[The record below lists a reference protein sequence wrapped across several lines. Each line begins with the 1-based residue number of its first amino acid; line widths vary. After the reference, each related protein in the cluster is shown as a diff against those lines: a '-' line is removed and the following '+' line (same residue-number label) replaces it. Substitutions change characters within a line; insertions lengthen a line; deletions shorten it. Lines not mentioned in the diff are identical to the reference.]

1 VSGTVVPAGA
11 WRLVGAA
18 TMRALDRHTIETIG
32 VPGDLLMESAGRAV
46 AEVALAERG
55 PGGLVL
61 VVAGGGNNAG
71 DGLVAAR
78 HLHQLGVP
86 VRVWSIGDPATLR
99 GDAAANVARARAI
112 GVAIGTEP
120 GDLPGSGDVVV
131 DALFGTGLA
140 RPVEGPAARAIVWI
154 AAARAQGAR
163 VVAVD
168 LPSGLD
174 ADTGQ
179 PHGSAVAADVT
190 VSCGLPKLALALE
203 PGRSLAGRILVARIG
218 IADAAPDAAPDAWLL
233 TRAAAAAALPPRPRA
248 GHKGTFGHV
257 LVVAG
262 SRGKAGAAALAARGA
277 LRAGAGLVTVACP
290 AEEGAALQAGL
301 PEAMTAPLA
310 ATPDGGIAAASVAA
324 ILALADARDVVCLG
338 PGLGTSAETVRAIR
352 EVVARVP
359 RPLVLDADGLN
370 ALAQEPALLKARE
383 AASILTPHPGEAARF
398 VGLAAA
404 DVNRDRVGVARSIAE
419 RTRAVVVLKGAATV
433 IAAPDGRVAVN
444 PTGGAALGT
453 GGTGDVLC
461 GVTAGLVAQ
470 GLPAFEAAVLA
481 AYLHGLAGDRWQARR
496 GAAGLRASELADGI
510 PEAWH
515 ALRES
520 DERGVGGA
528 ERGSDGPGREPG
540 RGGWLLPFPG
550 P

>member
-1 VSGTVVPAGA
+1 MSGAILPGA
-11 WRLVGAA
+11 WPLVGAA

-32 VPGDLLMESAGRAV
+32 VPGEVLMESAGRAV
-46 AEVALAERG
+46 AEAALGERA
-55 PGGLVL
+55 PGGVVV
-61 VVAGGGNNAG
+61 VVAGAGNNAG

-86 VRVWSIGDPATLR
+86 VRVWATADPATLR
-99 GDAAANVARARAI
+99 GDAAANLARARAL
-112 GVAIGTEP
+112 GVALGSEP
-120 GDLPGSGDVVV
+120 GTLPDAGDVVV

-154 AAARAQGAR
+154 AAARARGAH

-168 LPSGLD
+168 LPSGID

-179 PHGSAVAADVT
+179 PHGSAVAADVS
-190 VSCGLPKLALALE
+190 VSCGLPKLGLALE

-218 IADAAPDAAPDAWLL
+218 IVDVAPDAAADAWLL
-233 TRAAAAAALPPRPRA
+233 TPEAAAAALPPRPRA

-257 LVVAG
+257 LVLAG

-290 AEEGAALQAGL
+290 EAEGAALQAGL

-310 ATPDGGIAAASVAA
+310 ATPEGGIAAATVAA
-324 ILALADARDVVCLG
+324 IFALAETRDVLCVG
-338 PGLGTSAETVRAIR
+338 PGLGTGAETVRAVR
-352 EVVARVP
+352 EVVAGAQQ
-359 RPLVLDADGLN
+359 PLVLDADGLN
-370 ALAQEPALLKARE
+370 ALASEPGLLKARE

-419 RTRAVVVLKGAATV
+419 RTRAVVALKGAATV

-470 GLPAFEAAVLA
+470 GLPAFEATVLA
-481 AYLHGLAGDRWQARR
+481 AYLHGLAGDRWQALQ
-496 GAAGLRASELADGI
+496 GDAGLRASELADGI

-520 DERGVGGA
+520 DGSSDGGA
-528 ERGSDGPGREPG
+528 QRAGGGAGRKP
-540 RGGWLLPFPG
+540 RCGGFLLPFP
-550 P
+550 